1 MNTKM
6 TTTKINIGLA
16 LSRNFDKVTL
26 DMVDEPVA
34 HETEQEFIDG
44 VKKRF
49 KLLRGLVEEEFKEI
63 HK

>member
-1 MNTKM
+1 
-6 TTTKINIGLA
+6 
-16 LSRNFDKVTL
+16 
-26 DMVDEPVA
+26 MVVERVA